1 MKPLVIF
8 TYFLLTHFVGHTQ
21 TSNIDNLIAKL
32 DNGKLFGTCNY
43 VWVLKNGSKEAD
55 TLISIGK
62 TQGLIKTD
70 LCKKLYSLLTDTTK
84 GIISHYILTNI
95 FYKDNITS
103 GTIYFDKDSTLE
115 YNYSGLRFYENNY
128 RRMYADK
135 PELEHNQKVWA
146 VIFRQMKLI
155 D

>member
-1 MKPLVIF
+1 MKPLIIV
-8 TYFLLTHFVGHTQ
+8 TYFLLTYFVGYTQ

-32 DNGKLFGTCNY
+32 DNEKLFGTCNY

-62 TQGLIKTD
+62 TQGLVKTD

-84 GIISHYILTNI
+84 GVISHYILTNI
-95 FYKDNITS
+95 FYEHNIAS
-103 GTIYFDKDSTLE
+103 GTIYSDKDSTLE

-128 RRMYADK
+128 RRIYADK
-135 PELEHNQKVWA
+135 AELEHNQKVWT